1 MELGVGL
8 KRWLTALITGPL
20 LILTIALGSEFSF
33 FLLVLLVIIISLHE
47 FYGMVFKE
55 ETRIAKWFGISVG
68 LLPVMAIY
76 NSSGLQSILGVLVVC
91 TISLFIFFLFSNKP
105 AISLINDIGKG
116 ILGILYV
123 SVLASHIILIRGL
136 SFGKEWVFFLLAVI
150 FAGDTGA
157 YYTGRALG
165 KHKLSPTISPGKTM
179 EGCVGG
185 LLANVLGAL
194 AVRSLMLPHLKLSH
208 TLILSIA
215 MGIVGQIGDLCESMV
230 KRAAQLK
237 DSGKILPGHG
247 GMLDRIDGLLFAAPL
262 AYYYISVLLN
272 ERGQF

>member
-33 FLLVLLVIIISLHE
+33 FLLVLLVVIISLHE

-55 ETRIAKWFGISVG
+55 ETRIAKWFRISVG

-105 AISLINDIGKG
+105 AISLINDVGKG